1 MLALGLT
8 LATLVAAV
16 IPSGDAI
23 LARAK
28 TVFRAHLR
36 PPYVSYTLTR
46 RDEAGGAPDFENSY
60 TLKIWCRVADRRAL
74 MRKAWNGKSYGEL
87 VGDTIAFDG
96 YVDPGPP
103 TADIFEGALYVR
115 ATPAPLGSPDAAA
128 TALPTIGSVSV
139 LTNVDYR
146 VTRVTR
152 DGDAWHL
159 ALEPKGDPLR
169 NRMDDLWVD
178 ASSYEIRRMRVRDH
192 LYFGFGGGSLPEEFD
207 VRFADRDGLPLIAS
221 IHGQTQGGEYGT
233 TYTFSDIAFP
243 AALPAWYFEPKTYGS
258 HRIDAPA

>member
-1 MLALGLT
+1 MLALGLA

-28 TVFRAHLR
+28 AAFRAHPR
-36 PPYVSYTLTR
+36 PPYVSYTLVR
-46 RDEAGGAPDFENSY
+46 RDEANGAPDFENSY

-74 MRKAWNGKSYGEL
+74 MRKVWNGKGYGDL
-87 VGDTIAFDG
+87 LGDTIAFDG

-115 ATPAPLGSPDAAA
+115 ATPLPSASADPGA
-128 TALPTIGSVSV
+128 TPLPTIGSVSV

-146 VTRVTR
+146 VTRVAR
-152 DGDAWHL
+152 EDDAWHL
-159 ALEPKGDPLR
+159 SLEPKGDPLR

-178 ASSYEIRRMRVRDH
+178 ASTYEIRRMRVRDH

-207 VRFADRDGLPLIAS
+207 VRFVERDGLPLIVS
-221 IHGQTQGGEYGT
+221 IRGETQGGEYAT
-233 TYTFSDIAFP
+233 TYTFRDVAFP
-243 AALPAWYFEPKTYGS
+243 EHVPDWYFEPKTYGS
-258 HRIDAPA
+258 HRNDAPA